1 MSRLTSVLVLFV
13 TIVFS
18 CEPQAGFS
26 GLPAPLGANIGPLL
40 KGPAESIN
48 PRRCDS
54 RSELNR
60 SSTKKSFGKGS
71 EKLRKGFAAMKKQIN
86 QFYEFGSIRLD
97 ATNRL
102 VYRDGVSLGVQPRVV
117 ETLLVLVKNA
127 NQIVDKDTLLDAV
140 WRDAAVE
147 EGGLKRN
154 ISLLRKALGDEA
166 RFIETLP
173 KRGYRFSAEVKE
185 RWEEAP
191 FYEIE
196 EVAEVVLQR
205 RATLKISHEEEITD
219 ETEPAKS
226 TAVTVAAVPKKQRSL
241 YSMRVLAMAAI
252 AVAALAGSYFLR
264 GSDNNASA
272 TASLPIRT
280 IAVLPLRE
288 LNSDLQNGFSLGL
301 TDSLITR
308 LGKLNRLTV
317 RPFSAVEKFNESHKD
332 AVAFGQALKTDA
344 VLEGTI
350 QTGDNRVRVNLRLV
364 SVRTGQQLWT
374 DYFEERPSDILK
386 LQDAISGK
394 VAQVLLIKLKREE
407 ELLLSKSA
415 TTHPEAYR
423 LYLIGREKW
432 MRREWDHDC
441 LAFYRQAIEL
451 DPNFALPYLG
461 IADLYAF
468 SYETKLA
475 EDALAKAT
483 ELDPTLH
490 EAYATRGFLQMF
502 HRWDWAGAERS
513 LRRAIELAPNS
524 SKAHH
529 WYGVY
534 LSIRERLN
542 EAQREM
548 EKALELDPTALVIM
562 TDLAEV
568 HYFKAD
574 YERAESEL
582 EKVLTI
588 DPNFLNARMHLVKV
602 RYKRGAS
609 YFLGDAEFRI
619 FVKKLRESQTPAQN
633 YDVSGLEELV
643 AKNDEKGLQK
653 ESEESLYK
661 DVTSHPEAY
670 LALARQYSLTGEKEK
685 CLRLL
690 KKALA
695 AKIFTMPF
703 VAVDPL
709 WETVRAEPDFQD
721 ILRRMNL

>member
-1 MSRLTSVLVLFV
+1 
-13 TIVFS
+13 
-18 CEPQAGFS
+18 
-26 GLPAPLGANIGPLL
+26 
-40 KGPAESIN
+40 
-48 PRRCDS
+48 
-54 RSELNR
+54 
-60 SSTKKSFGKGS
+60 
-71 EKLRKGFAAMKKQIN
+71 MKKQIN
-86 QFYEFGSIRLD
+86 QFYDFGPIRLD

-102 VYRDGVSLGVQPRVV
+102 IYRDGASLGVQPRVV

-127 NQIVDKDTLLDAV
+127 HQIVDKESLLDAV
-140 WRDAAVE
+140 WHDAAVE

-154 ISLLRKALGDEA
+154 ISLLRKALGDEG

-173 KRGYRFSAEVKE
+173 KRGYRFTAEVKE
-185 RWEEAP
+185 SWEEAP
-191 FYEIE
+191 FHEID
-196 EVAEVVLQR
+196 EVPDVILQR
-205 RATLKISHEEEITD
+205 RATLKITHEEEITD
-219 ETEPAKS
+219 ANVPAPAAIVKNE
-226 TAVTVAAVPKKQRSL
+226 TVAGVARRNQALVFSL
-241 YSMRVLAMAAI
+241 RILVLPAI
-252 AVAALAGSYFLR
+252 ALTALAGFYFLR
-264 GSDNNASA
+264 GSEDSA
-272 TASLPIRT
+272 TVTASPAIRT
-280 IAVLPLRE
+280 IAVLPLRS
-288 LNSDLQNGFSLGL
+288 LNNNSQNSFALGL
-301 TDSLITR
+301 TDSLISR
-308 LGKLNRLTV
+308 LGKFNRLTV
-317 RPFSAVEKFNESHKD
+317 RPFSAVEKFIGSRKD
-332 AVAFGQALKTDA
+332 AVAFGQELKSDA

-350 QTGDNRVRVNLRLV
+350 QSIDTRVRVNLRLV
-364 SVRTGQQLWT
+364 DVKTGRQLWA
-374 DYFEERPSDILK
+374 DSFEETASDILK

-407 ELLLSKSA
+407 ELLLAKSA
-415 TTHPEAYR
+415 TTNAEAYR

-432 MRREWDHDC
+432 MKREWWNRDC

-451 DPNFALPYLG
+451 DPNFALPYMG

-468 SYETKLA
+468 TYESKLA
-475 EDALAKAT
+475 EDALAKAI

-513 LRRAIELAPNS
+513 LGQAIELAPNS

-534 LSIRERLN
+534 LSIRGRLN

-562 TDLAEV
+562 TDLAEL
-568 HYFKAD
+568 HYFKSD
-574 YERAESEL
+574 YARAESEL

-609 YFLGDAEFRI
+609 YFLEDAAFRI
-619 FVKKLRESQTPAQN
+619 FQLKLRESETPAQEF
-633 YDVSGLEELV
+633 DTSRLEELLT
-643 AKNDEKGLQK
+643 KKDEKALQR
-653 ESEESLYK
+653 ESEEDLLK
-661 DVTSHPEAY
+661 DLKTHPESY

-685 CLRLL
+685 SLRALE
-690 KKALA
+690 KAWA

-709 WETVRAEPDFQD
+709 WETVRPESGFQD